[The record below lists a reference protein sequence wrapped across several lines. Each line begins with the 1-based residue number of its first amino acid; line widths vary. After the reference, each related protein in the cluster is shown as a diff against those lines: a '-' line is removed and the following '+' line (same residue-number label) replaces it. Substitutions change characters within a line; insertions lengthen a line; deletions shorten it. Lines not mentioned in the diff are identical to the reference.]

1 MGLQLWA
8 DDFQTSQ
15 QRQALFVVRKQFE
28 QFFMEVPTE
37 TLNDIADSMEAGF
50 KCFIHRETLEVVTYL
65 DPDRYPDL
73 DPKDWKEEIGK
84 VKKNKKY
91 FIEIED
97 MDSRESFRV
106 MAEFAESLEN
116 NTTKI
121 KLLTALEGHKPFAN
135 FKHQIEN
142 AGEFRELW
150 FAFRKEKNIEWIQN
164 QLQTESL

>member
-1 MGLQLWA
+1 MK
-8 DDFQTSQ
+8 D
-15 QRQALFVVRKQFE
+15 VRKQLE
-28 QFFMEVPTE
+28 QFFMEVPRE
-37 TLNDIADSMEAGF
+37 ILNDIADSMEAGF

-84 VKKNKKY
+84 VRKNKKN
-91 FIEIED
+91 FIEIEA

-121 KLLTALEGHKPFAN
+121 KLVTALEGRKPFGN

-142 AGEFRELW
+142 SGEYRELW
-150 FAFRKEKNIEWIQN
+150 FVFRREKNIEWIQN
-164 QLQTESL
+164 QLPTKSL